1 MGLLLLRVLVAA
13 MSFAQLTT
21 WTELALPNALASLII
36 VMSAVLLLIGFLTP
50 VAAVVLIG
58 LTSVSLA
65 FEINSLTQSL
75 EIIGLA
81 VAIALIGPGAFSI
94 DARMFGRRE
103 ILIPNTQRSRN
114 WVVTS
119 VPQPVPPAKE

>member
-1 MGLLLLRVLVAA
+1 VGLLLLRVLVAA
-13 MSFAQLTT
+13 MSFAQLAT
-21 WTELALPNALASLII
+21 WAELDLPNALASLII
-36 VMSAVLLLIGFLTP
+36 VVSAVLLLIGFLTP

-58 LTSVSLA
+58 VTSVNLA
-65 FEINSLTQSL
+65 LEINSQSL

-81 VAIALIGPGAFSI
+81 AAIALIGPGAFSI

-114 WVVTS
+114 
-119 VPQPVPPAKE
+119 